1 MKNFWYTVLGIGLGI
16 AGTIAFDK
24 REKISKVVGDACK
37 AGKNMFNS
45 CDCGCKKEND
55 IATEETPTE

>member
-55 IATEETPTE
+55 TATEETPTE

>member
-45 CDCGCKKEND
+45 CDCDCKKEND

>member
-24 REKISKVVGDACK
+24 REKICKVVGDACK

-45 CDCGCKKEND
+45 CDCKKEND
-55 IATEETPTE
+55 IAAEETPTE